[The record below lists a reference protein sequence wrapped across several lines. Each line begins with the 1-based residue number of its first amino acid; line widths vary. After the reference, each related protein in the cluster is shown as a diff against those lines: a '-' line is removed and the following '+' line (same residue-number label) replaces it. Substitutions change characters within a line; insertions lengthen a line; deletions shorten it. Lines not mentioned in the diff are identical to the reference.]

1 MEVRKIISRVVG
13 VAQSGM
19 GVLAVI
25 FAYLLYYNLFD
36 VQGMLNASS
45 QNAPLYMLLL
55 LIFGLFSVISG
66 LFLIYE

>member
-66 LFLIYE
+66 FFLIYE

>member
-36 VQGMLNASS
+36 IQGMLNASS

>member
-36 VQGMLNASS
+36 VQGMLNASA